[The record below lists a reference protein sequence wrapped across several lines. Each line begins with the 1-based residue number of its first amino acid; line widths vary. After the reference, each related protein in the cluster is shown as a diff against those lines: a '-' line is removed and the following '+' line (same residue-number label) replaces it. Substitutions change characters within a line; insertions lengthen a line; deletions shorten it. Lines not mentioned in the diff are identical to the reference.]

1 MEQTGTATKDGVQS
15 KVDYLMTVS
24 HMNDI
29 ASVSKPQVQESADK
43 LDAE

>member
-1 MEQTGTATKDGVQS
+1 
-15 KVDYLMTVS
+15 MTVS

-43 LDAE
+43 SDARVNYKHRPYKATGDVCN